1 MTGDAVDGGHFRR
14 VLGNYPTG
22 VAVITSSDDTG
33 APLGLTVGTF
43 TSVSLDPALVA
54 FLPDRKSQSW
64 ARIRPSGRFCV
75 NILAEHQEEVCR
87 TFARSAT
94 QKFDAIDWH
103 PSPTGLPLLDD
114 AVAWIECDLWSV
126 FEAGDHDI
134 AVGAVRALDAPSP
147 GRPLLFFQG
156 GYGRF
161 TAGSMASGEA
171 GLSPWF
177 RLVDRARPHM
187 EKISS
192 ELSVVVTA
200 TVVTDGEEVVV
211 ATAGGTSP
219 RVYDLVGSRQN
230 LIPPVGVTH
239 MALSPDADLEQ
250 WLAPLPEDARAA
262 MRTTVASVRE
272 RGYHRRRQSRSHRV
286 RAVLGNRRC
295 PHAALR
301 PADQPERRRRRQLRG
316 RSQPACCRVRTRWQ
330 RPDDPQRLPGE
341 PRGRTLRRGS
351 SSSQPAPGVHGR
363 AHDVPGGVVD
373 VAVRIT
379 TDQDARSAERH
390 PWDESSPVRV
400 AYHCEAIRSSPA
412 SRLNLGLRKKT

>member
-1 MTGDAVDGGHFRR
+1 MTGDAVGGDHFRR

-22 VAVITSSDDTG
+22 VAVITSSDGTG
-33 APLGLTVGTF
+33 APLGMTVGTF

-64 ARIRPSGRFCV
+64 ARIRPRRRFCV

-94 QKFDAIDWH
+94 QKFDAIGWH

-192 ELSVVVTA
+192 ELSVLVTA

-272 RGYHRRRQSRSHRV
+272 RGYTIAVASPALTEFARSWGTAAVTTPRSDLPLNPSGVDVDNSEDVHSLHAAAYGPDGSVQMILNVFLGSRAGEHSAVAAQAASLLLESTAELTTFLAESSTSRS
-286 RAVLGNRRC
+286 A
-295 PHAALR
+295 
-301 PADQPERRRRRQLRG
+301 
-316 RSQPACCRVRTRWQ
+316 
-330 RPDDPQRLPGE
+330 
-341 PRGRTLRRGS
+341 
-351 SSSQPAPGVHGR
+351 
-363 AHDVPGGVVD
+363 
-373 VAVRIT
+373 
-379 TDQDARSAERH
+379 
-390 PWDESSPVRV
+390 
-400 AYHCEAIRSSPA
+400 
-412 SRLNLGLRKKT
+412 